1 LVREDFLMKT
11 VQKTVGELLT
21 DVSRAYPRNDAL
33 IHTESNTRFTHQLL
47 QCEVERVARGLLHVG
62 VSKGDRVAL
71 WAPNIPEWIVAQ
83 IALARIGAVMVPIDP
98 GAEREDLH
106 FILEQSEARVTVLTR
121 GLEAEEYIH
130 LIQSER
136 YRLPRLEHVIV
147 VSDTSFPDTILWTE
161 LMAMGDDLPAGQLEE
176 REGQVG
182 PEDPLAIMYTSG
194 TTGRPKGV
202 VLDHLALI
210 NKSMASTDRQGIGP
224 RDRLCLF
231 FPLFHMFGNTCIALA
246 GLLRGAA
253 LVMPCR
259 TFDPERVLRALD
271 REACTAVYGSPSML
285 IALLDHPRFNA
296 KKWRS
301 VTKGTLG
308 GAPCPMEL
316 MKRIYSEVGVSDI
329 TVAYGITET
338 ASWITMTHPDDP
350 LELRTGTIG
359 TPLPVNEVRITDPET
374 DDDLPP
380 GKEGELCIRGF
391 LMKEYYRMPAATAA
405 AVDRNG
411 WFHSGDLG
419 QMDRRGYVKI
429 TGRLKDVIVRDG
441 IRIHPTELEE
451 ILYSIPEISEAQV
464 FGFPHPEQGQEIAA
478 WFRVR
483 GKKALPPD
491 RVRKLVESRVG
502 RERAPRYYKQ
512 VEAFPMTR
520 TGKVQKFKM
529 ARMAEKEYLGG
540 DTGGPSGPAG
550 P

>member
-1 LVREDFLMKT
+1 MKT
-11 VQKTVGELLT
+11 VRKTVGDMLT
-21 DVSRAYPRNDAL
+21 EVSRAYPRNDAL
-33 IHTESNTRFTHQLL
+33 IHTETNTRFTHQLL
-47 QCEVERVARGLLHVG
+47 QCEIERAARGLLNLG
-62 VSKGDRVAL
+62 VRKGDRVAL

-83 IALARIGAVMVPIDP
+83 MALARIGAVMVPIDP

-106 FILEQSEARVTVLTR
+106 YILEQSEAKIVILAR
-121 GLEAEEYIH
+121 GLEGDEYIAVM
-130 LIQSER
+130 QSER
-136 YRLPRLEHVIV
+136 DRLPQLEHVIAA
-147 VSDTSFPDTILWTE
+147 SDTSSPDTILWTE
-161 LMAMGDDLPAGQLEE
+161 LMAMGDDFPFDRFEE
-176 REGQVG
+176 RERQVA
-182 PEDPLAIMYTSG
+182 PEDALAIMYTSG

-259 TFDPERVLRALD
+259 VFDPERVLRALD

-296 KKWRS
+296 KKWGS

-308 GAPCPMEL
+308 GAPCPVEL
-316 MKRIYSEVGVSDI
+316 MKRLHTEVGVSDI
-329 TVAYGITET
+329 TIAYGTTET

-350 LELRTGTIG
+350 LERRTGTIG
-359 TPLPVNEVRITDPET
+359 TPLPVNEVQIIDPASGEE
-374 DDDLPP
+374 LPP
-380 GKEGELCIRGF
+380 GQEGELCIRGF

-419 QMDRRGYVKI
+419 RMDREGYVKV

-441 IRIHPTELEE
+441 VRIHPTELEE
-451 ILYSIPEISEAQV
+451 ILYGIPEISEAQV
-464 FGFPHPEQGQEIAA
+464 FGFPHPERGQEVAA

-483 GKKALPPD
+483 GNKDLPLD
-491 RVRKLVESRVG
+491 RVREFVEARVG
-502 RERAPRYYKQ
+502 PERAPRHYKQ
-512 VEAFPMTR
+512 VDAFPMTR

-529 ARMAEKEYLGG
+529 AQAAQAEYLG
-540 DTGGPSGPAG
+540 TPRHSPS
-550 P
+550 